1 MLRQSAIR
9 LALLASLTLTGAHA
23 TNITYSGDDPYRSFD
38 IWINADGSN
47 ANVIA
52 GIAILQVDGFTTVDV
67 VCVDFFVGIGDGIY
81 SVNLLG
87 PNAISNGTRV
97 AWMLRN
103 TLPSI
108 RDAAGVGLGEL
119 IATVELGVEKGD
131 EGCLVMGGRAGMPLG
146 GISPDFTLAA
156 IFPQPSRAVVRE
168 AGARN
173 GSRFR
178 LPDAS
183 FALWQPEQFCSKTG
197 RITPKKFGGCAGKR
211 QAAAIKSV
219 NRTNNEAPLSRLTMD
234 RTLVT

>member
-1 MLRQSAIR
+1 MLRKSVIR
-9 LALLASLTLTGAHA
+9 FALLASLSLTGANA

-38 IWINADGSN
+38 IWMNADGVN

-108 RDAAGVGLGEL
+108 NTQSDPLARRRMAAGFQLAIWDIVHDSGDGLSAGRIRQSTSTPTDSTVLFWANAFLGGTVGQSLNSGIVYRNVGGIGVSQQLMSDVAEPSTYAMFLTGGVLVGL
-119 IATVELGVEKGD
+119 
-131 EGCLVMGGRAGMPLG
+131 
-146 GISPDFTLAA
+146 
-156 IFPQPSRAVVRE
+156 QQ
-168 AGARN
+168 
-173 GSRFR
+173 R
-178 LPDAS
+178 L
-183 FALWQPEQFCSKTG
+183 
-197 RITPKKFGGCAGKR
+197 KR
-211 QAAAIKSV
+211 K
-219 NRTNNEAPLSRLTMD
+219 
-234 RTLVT
+234 

>member
-1 MLRQSAIR
+1 MLRKSVIR
-9 LALLASLTLTGAHA
+9 LALLASLTLTGANA

-38 IWINADGSN
+38 IWMNADGSN

-108 RDAAGVGLGEL
+108 NTQSDPLARRQMAAGFQLAIWDIIHDSGDGLSAGRIRQSTSLPTDASVLFWANAFLGGTVGQSLNSG
-119 IATVELGVEKGD
+119 IVYQNV
-131 EGCLVMGGRAGMPLG
+131 G
-146 GISPDFTLAA
+146 GISVSQQLMSDVAEPSTYAMFLTGGVLLLCYK
-156 IFPQPSRAVVRE
+156 IF
-168 AGARN
+168 
-173 GSRFR
+173 
-178 LPDAS
+178 
-183 FALWQPEQFCSKTG
+183 
-197 RITPKKFGGCAGKR
+197 
-211 QAAAIKSV
+211 
-219 NRTNNEAPLSRLTMD
+219 
-234 RTLVT
+234 